1 MKSKEEDGT
10 GLANCSE
17 GKGTM
22 TAWWRWNDNLK
33 GREDSDDL
41 KPHGKG
47 WWKKNPA
54 GPRSGAQRK
63 TGLDGERKLK
73 PYASHGAERTN

>member
-33 GREDSDDL
+33 GREDWDDL
-41 KPHGKG
+41 TDGGKRIQLG
-47 WWKKNPA
+47 R
-54 GPRSGAQRK
+54 GLGRSARQDWMAR
-63 TGLDGERKLK
+63 E
-73 PYASHGAERTN
+73 S